1 MEYSLELI
9 LVVILCISNIVLL
22 ILFLQS
28 RLSYS
33 ILLKKSLKEEKKK
46 NELVEKVSF
55 DSVQTTDEHELA
67 VLRELQKCMEN
78 DKVYLNSSLTIQDLA
93 KQVGTNKTTL
103 SHVIN
108 TCLGQNF
115 AALLNGYRVQE
126 AIRLLTDRQYVAY
139 NMETI
144 GEMCGYSNRQV
155 FHAAF
160 KKEMGVTPTHFR
172 KISINSQK
180 GNKN

>member
-1 MEYSLELI
+1 MLVISNVVMLI
-9 LVVILCISNIVLL
+9 LL
-22 ILFLQS
+22 LQS

-46 NELVEKVSF
+46 NELVDKISFETAVS
-55 DSVQTTDEHELA
+55 SDEHERSI
-67 VLRELQKCMEN
+67 LRALQSSMEN
-78 DKVYLNSSLTIQDLA
+78 DKAYLNQTLTIQDLA
-93 KQVGTNKTTL
+93 RMVGTNKTTL

-115 AALLNGYRVQE
+115 SAMLNSYRIRE
-126 AIRLLTDRQYVAY
+126 AIRLLTDPQYMEY
-139 NMETI
+139 NMEAI

-160 KKEMGVTPTHFR
+160 KKEMGVTPKHFR
-172 KISINSQK
+172 KISIHSREEREL
-180 GNKN
+180 